1 MSILT
6 DRLDAIKAEGRA
18 ALIAYLPVGYPD
30 VDTSIRAMTAL
41 VEVGVDII
49 EIGPPYSDPLLDGPV
64 IQYAAAHAIAG
75 GVRVEDTF
83 KAIEAVTDAG
93 APAVVMSY
101 FNLMLQH
108 GLENFAKSVTD
119 AGGAGVI
126 TPDMTPDNSP
136 EWIAAARAHDL
147 DTIFLVAPSTTRERM
162 HMTVEATRGF
172 VYATS
177 IMGVT
182 GKRSAVGEQAER
194 VVAEAR
200 AAGAER
206 VCVGL
211 GISTAAH
218 AAEVARYADGVIVGT
233 AFVRCLTENSDPE
246 AGLAAL
252 RRTGAELV
260 EGVRRGR

>member
-6 DRLDAIKAEGRA
+6 DRLDAINAEGRA
-18 ALIAYLPVGYPD
+18 ALIAYLPVGFPD

-41 VEVGVDII
+41 VDVGVDII
-49 EIGPPYSDPLLDGPV
+49 EVGPPYSDPVLDGPV

-75 GVRVEDTF
+75 GVRLDDTF
-83 KAIEAVTDAG
+83 KAIEAVTAAG

-108 GLENFAKSVTD
+108 GLDNFAKDVVD

-126 TPDMTPDNSP
+126 TPDITPDNGD
-136 EWIAAARAHDL
+136 EWIAAARAQDL

-162 HMTVEATRGF
+162 HMTVEASRGF

-177 IMGVT
+177 VMGVT
-182 GKRSAVGEQAER
+182 GRRESVGEEAER

-211 GISTAAH
+211 GVSTPDH

-233 AFVRCLTENSDPE
+233 ALLRCLTDNADPDV
-246 AGLAAL
+246 GLEEL
-252 RRTGAELV
+252 RRTGAALA